1 MHSTF
6 KTFIFTLL
14 ITICST
20 AHSSSSDDW
29 KIWQTIE
36 IEIIGEKVVYPLQ
49 KSLFFGSRS
58 ACERSLRG
66 YFSFYPSGEIKQD
79 FDKTLYFKAGTA
91 LSFISVNCVDR
102 VVGEEFKNEMKRL
115 GKIID

>member
-1 MHSTF
+1 MPSTF
-6 KTFIFTLL
+6 KTIIFTLL
-14 ITICST
+14 ITISST

-36 IEIIGEKVVYPLQ
+36 VKIIGEKVLYPLQ

-58 ACERSLRG
+58 ACERSLQG
-66 YFSFYPSGEIKQD
+66 YFSFYPSGEIKRD
-79 FDKTLYFKAGTA
+79 SDKTLYFRDGDA
-91 LSFISVNCVDR
+91 LSFVSVNCVDR
-102 VVGEEFKNEMKRL
+102 VVEEEFKNEMRRL